1 MKAAVVPEVHGK
13 WTVKEVPTPEP
24 GPGEALIRIQAS
36 GLCYTDVHIAEGH
49 LPTQFPRT
57 LGHEPVG
64 DIVKVG
70 PGVTKRQVGDRVGV
84 PWVQDWCGRCEWCLR
99 GKPMFCQNQ
108 KGTGIQTQGSHAEF
122 MLARAD
128 ATVLIPEAISYE
140 QAAPIFCAGYT
151 VYSGFRL
158 SEPKPH
164 DRIAVVGLGG
174 LGHLALQY
182 AKAAGFETVA
192 VTHSKDKVGT
202 LRELGADHVVADGAG
217 LAKVGGAD
225 VILATSNS
233 FEATS
238 DTIQALRPDGRVVL
252 MGVGGQSITIPTSIM
267 WVRGRV
273 LGSSQNDPDHLYE
286 ALDWVARGKVK
297 VVTETYKLDD
307 IARAYDRVKAGQ
319 VRYRAV
325 ILPR

>member
-1 MKAAVVPEVHGK
+1 MSS
-13 WTVKEVPTPEP
+13 
-24 GPGEALIRIQAS
+24 R
-36 GLCYTDVHIAEGH
+36 
-49 LPTQFPRT
+49 
-57 LGHEPVG
+57 
-64 DIVKVG
+64 
-70 PGVTKRQVGDRVGV
+70 
-84 PWVQDWCGRCEWCLR
+84 
-99 GKPMFCQNQ
+99 
-108 KGTGIQTQGSHAEF
+108 
-122 MLARAD
+122 
-128 ATVLIPEAISYE
+128 
-140 QAAPIFCAGYT
+140 
-151 VYSGFRL
+151 
-158 SEPKPH
+158 
-164 DRIAVVGLGG
+164 
-174 LGHLALQY
+174 
-182 AKAAGFETVA
+182 
-192 VTHSKDKVGT
+192 SKDKEKT

-286 ALDWVARGKVK
+286 ALDWVARGRVK

>member
-1 MKAAVVPEVHGK
+1 MKAAVVPAVHGK
-13 WTVKEVPTPEP
+13 WTVQEVPTPEP
-24 GPGEALIRIQAS
+24 GPGEVLIRIQAG

-64 DIVKVG
+64 DIVG
-70 PGVTKRQVGDRVGV
+70 LGAGVTKRKKGDRVGV
-84 PWVQDWCGRCEWCLR
+84 PWVQDSCGRCEWCLR
-99 GKPMFCQNQ
+99 SKPMFCANQ

-122 MLARAD
+122 MLARAE
-128 ATVLIPEAISYE
+128 ATVLVPEAISYE

-182 AKAAGFETVA
+182 AKAAGFETIA
-192 VTHSKDKVGT
+192 VTHSRDKEKM
-202 LRELGADHVVADGAG
+202 LRELGADEIVSDGAG
-217 LAKVGGAD
+217 LAKAGGAD

-252 MGVGGQSITIPTSIM
+252 MGVGGPSITVPTSIM
-267 WVRGRV
+267 WVRGRI

-286 ALDWVARGKVK
+286 ALDWVARGKVR
-297 VVTETYKLDD
+297 VVTETYPLDD

-319 VRYRAV
+319 VRFRAV

>member
-1 MKAAVVPEVHGK
+1 L
-13 WTVKEVPTPEP
+13 
-24 GPGEALIRIQAS
+24 GPSSCSRG
-36 GLCYTDVHIAEGH
+36 AE
-49 LPTQFPRT
+49 
-57 LGHEPVG
+57 
-64 DIVKVG
+64 
-70 PGVTKRQVGDRVGV
+70 
-84 PWVQDWCGRCEWCLR
+84 
-99 GKPMFCQNQ
+99 
-108 KGTGIQTQGSHAEF
+108 
-122 MLARAD
+122 

-151 VYSGFRL
+151 VYSGLRL

-192 VTHSKDKVGT
+192 VTHSRDKEKT
-202 LRELGADHVVADGAG
+202 LRELGADHVVSDGAG